1 VVWWGLFDQELFV
14 EHGEDRYGPY
24 DPIGGPV
31 PLHRYR
37 RHRKSRREARAERVD
52 ALAAEIGLPR
62 AALSGNPDLA
72 SAGRREPPTSRPFV
86 DPDPFRTLTFANV
99 IAAKLAIA
107 DALRLPLAK
116 LAADDLAFIK
126 LAADDLAFI
135 NDLVQRT
142 LDREEVMAAIRARFP
157 PGRDL
162 GPKARQG

>member
-1 VVWWGLFDQELFV
+1 M
-14 EHGEDRYGPY
+14 
-24 DPIGGPV
+24 
-31 PLHRYR
+31 
-37 RHRKSRREARAERVD
+37 
-52 ALAAEIGLPR
+52 
-62 AALSGNPDLA
+62 
-72 SAGRREPPTSRPFV
+72 SAGRRQPPASRPFV

-116 LAADDLAFIK
+116 LAADDLAFI
-126 LAADDLAFI
+126 

-142 LDREEVMAAIRARFP
+142 LAREEVMAAIRERFP

>member
-1 VVWWGLFDQELFV
+1 M
-14 EHGEDRYGPY
+14 
-24 DPIGGPV
+24 
-31 PLHRYR
+31 
-37 RHRKSRREARAERVD
+37 
-52 ALAAEIGLPR
+52 
-62 AALSGNPDLA
+62 
-72 SAGRREPPTSRPFV
+72 

-116 LAADDLAFIK
+116 LE
-126 LAADDLAFI
+126 ADDLAFI

-142 LDREEVMAAIRARFP
+142 LDREEVMAAIRERFP